1 MFFSIPSLFKKIF
14 ILICKDIAARTST
27 TESCFAPSLSPA
39 AICIFLFLN
48 QSCSMKNSR
57 STCQRLPHLLVA
69 AFFFFVILAAVGVF
83 RLGAQ
88 CIVLQAQAVGHML
101 PVLTAEA

>member
-57 STCQRLPHLLVA
+57 SIRQRLSHLLVA
-69 AFFFFVILAAVGVF
+69 AFFVILTTVGVF

-88 CIVLQAQAVGHML
+88 RIVLQAQAVGHML